1 MYNNNISQVLNSN
14 SKTTGIYSGIFFV
27 ALSTLMYEILLTRIF
42 SVTMGYHFAF
52 MAVSVALFGMTVG
65 AVIVYLKP
73 AVYTREN
80 AKPLLVK
87 NSVLFS
93 LTIIL
98 SFLFHLFV
106 PFLHGLSVMGLA
118 IVVLTYV
125 IISVPFVFSGI
136 CVSLILTKFP
146 ERVNKLY
153 AADLLGAALG
163 CILVVEAIDI
173 GDGPTAVFYTSFFA
187 ALSSVFFLSGS
198 EKRSRVKVIG
208 YGSAILLFA
217 AVHTVLVNN
226 NNPLIRLYWIRGE
239 WAEKPLYEKWNSFS
253 RVSIDGDSTKYEIP
267 FGWGLSDKYDRS
279 RKIRQLMLN
288 IDAHS
293 TTVLSR
299 FDGNK
304 DSLEHLKY
312 DISNVVHNIRKDADV
327 LVIGSGGGR
336 DVLTS
341 IAFNQKSVVGIEI
354 NKDMIKAL
362 NGEFGGFTGHLDK
375 YPNVKF
381 VGDEARSYI
390 QRHKDLYD
398 IIQVSVIDN
407 WSATSSGAFVL
418 TENALYT
425 LENWKLMIDRLK
437 PDGILTVTRFY
448 RSKPSEIYRL
458 ISISTSALLENGI
471 TNPRD
476 HLVLLKMNQLER
488 EKDRSGTGVIML
500 CKTPFNKTEL
510 NVIDSICN
518 VLKFEKALTP
528 NIVTDSAFAY
538 IASTGEEQQNYV
550 SEFTVDITPPTDD
563 KPFFFHLLRF
573 RDLPNK
579 ALWHNWDMEFNVKAI
594 FILTTLTFTMIVL
607 TLACVLIPLKLTS
620 KKVNLKGS
628 GLLFLFFAG
637 IGFGFMLVEISQ
649 IQRLNIFLG
658 HPTYS
663 IAASLFTLLLSS
675 GLGSYISS
683 KYIKELN
690 RKSIAWNFISLIA
703 VLLLFGLLTPLIIKN
718 FREAETYVRVIIAC
732 LILFPIGLVMGS
744 AFPLGMKSAAKFN
757 EAITPW
763 LWGVNGVTSVFAS
776 VLSVVIA
783 MTYGISASFWTGLG
797 FYGVASVSLIIFCRN
812 DRTNKTLQV

>member
-198 EKRSRVKVIG
+198 EKRSRFKVIG
-208 YGSAILLFA
+208 YGSAILLFS

-500 CKTPFNKTEL
+500 CKRPFNKTEL

-528 NIVTDSAFAY
+528 KIVTDSAFAY

>member
-1 MYNNNISQVLNSN
+1 MNSSKNSQFQKQNGIPG
-14 SKTTGIYSGIFFV
+14 GIYPGIFFV
-27 ALSTLMYEILLTRIF
+27 ALATLMYEILLTRIF

-52 MAVSVALFGMTVG
+52 MAVSIALFGMTVG

-73 AVYTREN
+73 AVFTRGN
-80 AKPLLVK
+80 AARLLVK
-87 NSVLFS
+87 NSFLFS
-93 LTIIL
+93 ITIIISAL
-98 SFLFHLFV
+98 YHLLI
-106 PFLHGLSVMGLA
+106 PFLHGLSVTGLLV
-118 IVVLTYV
+118 VVLTYV

-136 CVSLILTKFP
+136 CISLILTKFP
-146 ERVNKLY
+146 EKVNKLY

-163 CILVVEAIDI
+163 CILVVEAMDI
-173 GDGPTAVFYTSFFA
+173 GGGPTAVFYTSFFA
-187 ALSSVFFLSGS
+187 ALSSVFFLTNSSKGS
-198 EKRSRVKVIG
+198 KIKI
-208 YGSAILLFA
+208 YTYASAVLLFA
-217 AVHTVLVNN
+217 VVHTILVNN
-226 NNPLIRLYWIRGE
+226 NYPLVRLYWVRGD
-239 WAEKPLYEKWNSFS
+239 WSEKPLYEKWNSFS
-253 RVSIDGDSTKYEIP
+253 RVSIDGDSTQYDVP
-267 FGWGLSDKYDRS
+267 FGWGLSDKYDRN

-293 TTVLSR
+293 TTVLSH
-299 FDGNK
+299 FDGNT
-304 DSLEHLKY
+304 DSLSHLKY
-312 DISNVVHNIRKDADV
+312 DISNVVHDLRKDADI
-327 LVIGSGGGR
+327 LIIGSGGGR
-336 DVLTS
+336 DVLSS
-341 IAFNQKSVVGIEI
+341 IAYKQKSVLGIEI

-381 VGDEARSYI
+381 VGDEARSWI
-390 QRHKDLYD
+390 QRHKDTYD

-458 ISISTSALLENGI
+458 ISISTTALLEKGI
-471 TNPRD
+471 ANPRD
-476 HLVLLKMNQLER
+476 HLVLLKVNQIER

-500 CKTPFNKTEL
+500 CKRPFNKTEL
-510 NVIDSICN
+510 NTIDSICN
-518 VLKFEKALTP
+518 EMKFEKVLTP
-528 NIVTDSAFAY
+528 NTVTDSAFAF
-538 IASTGEEQQNYV
+538 IASSGPNQQEYV
-550 SEFTVDITPPTDD
+550 SKFAVDITPPTDD
-563 KPFFFHLLRF
+563 KPFFFHLMRF

-579 ALWHNWDMEFNVKAI
+579 AFWQEWDMEFNVKAI
-594 FILTTLTFTMIVL
+594 FILTTLTFTMLVL
-607 TLACVLIPLKLTS
+607 TLACILIPLKLTS
-620 KKVNLKGS
+620 KKIKLKGS
-628 GLLFLFFAG
+628 GLLFIFFAG

-683 KYIKELN
+683 KFIKNLN
-690 RKSIAWNFISLIA
+690 RKSIAWNFASLLA
-703 VLLLFGLLTPLIIKN
+703 VLLLFGLLTPFIIKN
-718 FREAETYVRVIIAC
+718 FREAETWLRVLIAC

-744 AFPLGMKSAAKFN
+744 AFPLGMKCASKFN

-776 VLSVVIA
+776 VLAIIIA
-783 MTYGISASFWTGLG
+783 MTYGITASFWTGLG
-797 FYGVASVSLIIFCRN
+797 FYAVASVCLIMFPNSRIFN
-812 DRTNKTLQV
+812 EA